1 MECLKPDTELKFVSR
16 ANEFQAFTT
25 RSLKK
30 TRPCTG
36 VAVSFEQFIAVPMCA
51 FNKIEL
57 NEIINWHV
65 SNTKQNFIS
74 LELHIRRV

>member
-30 TRPCTG
+30 LDRAQ
-36 VAVSFEQFIAVPMCA
+36 VLLSFEQFIAVPTCA

-65 SNTKQNFIS
+65 NNTKQNFIS